1 MFHFK
6 RLGALTLALALA
18 ATALTG
24 CGGGGNSS
32 ASSSASGSSSQ
43 GDSSAQVES
52 IDLAQVTDPYLTTS
66 GLPGDTVVARIG
78 DTDITAA
85 EFLYWASYGTDL
97 YLSQF
102 GGYLTSVPW
111 DTDLGGI
118 TMAEQM
124 KESSLNAAAFYALL
138 PVVAQQEG
146 LSPAADI
153 QAQLDQQLAE
163 MADQVGSEE
172 LVTHVMWYQM
182 LTPELYLQL
191 NQRADLH
198 MQLQD
203 LYFGEGSDSYP
214 TDAEVLAYA
223 QDELGVYRAKHILLS
238 TIDAETQESLDEA
251 TVAEKKATAD
261 DLLAQLRAA
270 EDPIALFDELMNQY
284 SEDPGLTA
292 YPDGYTAT
300 SGQML
305 PEFEEAAL
313 ALQDGEISDVVE
325 SDYGYHIILRLPLD
339 PADYRDEVVA
349 QRMQVL
355 SDSWIE
361 EYGLETTESYDQFDL
376 AAFWDS
382 LTALKTAVQA
392 ELQAA
397 EDSAEA
403 DGASSS
409 SAS

>member
-1 MFHFK
+1 
-6 RLGALTLALALA
+6 
-18 ATALTG
+18 
-24 CGGGGNSS
+24 
-32 ASSSASGSSSQ
+32 
-43 GDSSAQVES
+43 
-52 IDLAQVTDPYLTTS
+52 
-66 GLPGDTVVARIG
+66 
-78 DTDITAA
+78 
-85 EFLYWASYGTDL
+85 
-97 YLSQF
+97 
-102 GGYLTSVPW
+102 
-111 DTDLGGI
+111 
-118 TMAEQM
+118 
-124 KESSLNAAAFYALL
+124 
-138 PVVAQQEG
+138 
-146 LSPAADI
+146 
-153 QAQLDQQLAE
+153 
-163 MADQVGSEE
+163 
-172 LVTHVMWYQM
+172 
-182 LTPELYLQL
+182 
-191 NQRADLH
+191 
-198 MQLQD
+198 
-203 LYFGEGSDSYP
+203 
-214 TDAEVLAYA
+214 
-223 QDELGVYRAKHILLS
+223 
-238 TIDAETQESLDEA
+238 
-251 TVAEKKATAD
+251 
-261 DLLAQLRAA
+261 
-270 EDPIALFDELMNQY
+270 MNQY

-300 SGQML
+300 SGQMV

-355 SDSWIE
+355 SDGWIE